1 MAWSSRSRD
10 GSVIF
15 WKPNFSTNV
24 LYTPC
29 MSFLMSSLAAYT
41 RSKSALMSRESSRMA
56 RCRPTVVHESSMD
69 WALWASIWSSL
80 AGLSM
85 SISAERL
92 AEKFEWFTLYS
103 ARAEL

>member
-1 MAWSSRSRD
+1 MA
-10 GSVIF
+10 
-15 WKPNFSTNV
+15 
-24 LYTPC
+24 
-29 MSFLMSSLAAYT
+29 
-41 RSKSALMSRESSRMA
+41 
-56 RCRPTVVHESSMD
+56 